1 MGQNRLIL
9 GGQILFVGMLM
20 LCFMLYLDLFGK
32 DYYQRKA
39 VCHCIHV
46 DCILQCHNRFHGNT

>member
-20 LCFMLYLDLFGK
+20 LCFMLYLDLFRKTTING
-32 DYYQRKA
+32 KA
-39 VCHCIHV
+39 VCHCYS
-46 DCILQCHNRFHGNT
+46 R

>member
-20 LCFMLYLDLFGK
+20 LCFMLYLDLFRK
-32 DYYQRKA
+32 DSYQAFGR
-39 VCHCIHV
+39 
-46 DCILQCHNRFHGNT
+46 RP

>member
-20 LCFMLYLDLFGK
+20 LCFMLYLDLFRERLLPTER
-32 DYYQRKA
+32 QSVIA
-39 VCHCIHV
+39 IHV
-46 DCILQCHNRFHGNT
+46 DCIFTVS

>member
-20 LCFMLYLDLFGK
+20 LCIMLYLALFRK
-32 DYYQRKA
+32 DYYQRKGS
-39 VCHCIHV
+39 
-46 DCILQCHNRFHGNT
+46 LS